1 MGKIDTVI
9 FDFGGVLIDWNPA
22 YVYLKEFRGDTEKMN
37 HFLNTICSWEWNENQ
52 DAGYLIQQATEE
64 RVALFPK
71 HERLIRMYYERWK
84 DMLGY
89 EHTETVELLKQL
101 KERGKHKLLGLTN
114 WSHETFPV
122 ALERFNFLSWFDGIV
137 VSGVEKIKKPDARIY
152 QLTLDR
158 YDVTAENAVFIDDKQ
173 ENVEAAKKVGIHGIH
188 HTGAQQLKN
197 ELEQLK
203 VL

>member
-101 KERGKHKLLGLTN
+101 KERGKYKLLGLTN

-137 VSGVEKIKKPDARIY
+137 VSGVEKMKKPDARIY

-197 ELEQLK
+197 ELKQLK